1 MTLLNSCFCGLFVC
15 SVKASLLQG
24 REEQLDDAI
33 EVECTSKAISVMV
46 SKEMQL
52 TFQEYTNCKFLLSLP
67 IHLKM
72 TL

>member
-1 MTLLNSCFCGLFVC
+1 MFLWFVC

-46 SKEMQL
+46 SEEFL
-52 TFQEYTNCKFLLSLP
+52 TFQDTLTVNFCEASLY
-67 IHLKM
+67 ISK
-72 TL
+72 